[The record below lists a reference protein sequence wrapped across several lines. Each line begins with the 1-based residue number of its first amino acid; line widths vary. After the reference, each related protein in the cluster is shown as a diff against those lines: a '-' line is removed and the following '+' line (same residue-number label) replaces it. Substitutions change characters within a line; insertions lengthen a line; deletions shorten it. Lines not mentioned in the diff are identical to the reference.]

1 MRIIQISDSH
11 IALDTPGRLAD
22 LRNCV
27 NAVNA
32 EKPDIVIHTGDVS
45 HNSLAEEYSAA
56 RDILDTLTAPYHVLA
71 GNKDTRHLLRSAFH
85 DHGYLAQNDSFIQYS
100 LEQYPTR
107 LIVLDTIKEGDS
119 KGEFCQQRLT
129 HLQTMLEDDS
139 TRPALIFM
147 HHSPYVVDEIPDP
160 WQFHNWQEVEA
171 LAELLSK
178 HENIQQVY
186 CGHVHRN
193 VEGTI
198 AGLPVEVLT
207 CIATDLR
214 KGQLSETDRN
224 KVEFRV
230 IELPGS

>member
-1 MRIIQISDSH
+1 M
-11 IALDTPGRLAD
+11 LDT
-22 LRNCV
+22 V
-27 NAVNA
+27 
-32 EKPDIVIHTGDVS
+32 
-45 HNSLAEEYSAA
+45 
-56 RDILDTLTAPYHVLA
+56 
-71 GNKDTRHLLRSAFH
+71 
-85 DHGYLAQNDSFIQYS
+85 
-100 LEQYPTR
+100 
-107 LIVLDTIKEGDS
+107 KEGDS

-171 LAELLSK
+171 LSELLSK

-207 CIATDLR
+207 CIATCLLYTSPSPRD
-214 KGQLSETDRN
+214 S
-224 KVEFRV
+224 
-230 IELPGS
+230 